1 MKTRQAMKILNNDYG
16 LIFKYK
22 KHTILKADSIFQKK
36 CKLKKWSELL

>member
-1 MKTRQAMKILNNDYG
+1 MKTRQAMKIINNDYG

-22 KHTILKADSIFQKK
+22 KHTILKADRIFQKK